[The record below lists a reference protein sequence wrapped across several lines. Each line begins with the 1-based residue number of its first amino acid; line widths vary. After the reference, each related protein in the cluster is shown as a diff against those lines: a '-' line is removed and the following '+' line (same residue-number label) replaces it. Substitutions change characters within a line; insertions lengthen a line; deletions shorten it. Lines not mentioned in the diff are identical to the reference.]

1 MDIGVLGPLLIRLDD
16 REVDIGS
23 PKLRALM
30 ALLVVNVGRSVPA
43 ERLIEDLWAG
53 EPPARALV
61 SLRAYISNLRKLL
74 TSAGDSSPI
83 VTKAGGYL
91 LDVDPGVV
99 DAVRFE
105 RSTAQ
110 GRAQRNEGDL
120 PGAIATWDA
129 ALALWRGDAL
139 ADVLYEDF
147 ARTHIV
153 RLDEMRLSVEED
165 RIEALLSLG
174 RHADAIPALEATI
187 AVHPLRERPHAQLM
201 LALYRAGRAPHA
213 LEVFRAF
220 RDRLV
225 DELGLDPSPDL
236 TALSDA
242 ILRQDPALALPAAT
256 GPATRPD
263 AARTP
268 RTADASPPAR
278 PSLVG
283 RDAERAVLDRT
294 IERLAQGRGS
304 LLLIGGDAG
313 IGKTALLEEL
323 AASALERSLAV
334 HWGAC
339 EETDGAPAFWP
350 WIQILRSIASQLP
363 DDEIRR
369 AAADIAAPVSQL
381 VPEIAE
387 LIGGTVPAVGLDP
400 EAARFALYEAVAMF
414 LGRIGRD
421 RGLVLIIDDLHWAD
435 TTSLHLLAH
444 LGPKVGSAG
453 VVIAA
458 SYRSLAADRGPE
470 LDATL
475 ASLMRHGSAET
486 VAVRGLDVEDVSSL
500 LSTIVG
506 GEAAERVAL
515 TIHDRTGGNPFFVR
529 QLARLLEETVDP
541 DHLVEAASSVPTGVR
556 HVILR
561 RLQLLPD
568 EARQVLETAAVV
580 GREFDMRVVA
590 RAAGVGVD
598 VVLDHVDTA
607 AAHGLVADA
616 HGHASA
622 YRFVHALVN
631 DTIYGELPPGRVARL
646 HAAVGAALEAQPHA
660 PAADLAEHFWRAADL
675 IEDDRPVTY
684 MRRAA
689 EEALAVLAYEQ
700 GGSLLRRALHLLSH
714 RPGSDP
720 HTELAIRL
728 RLLQLL
734 TSVLGWT
741 ADEITTVAEP
751 VRAIDPAT
759 VDPELLPL
767 WWSLWTFY
775 TTRGEMRTSC
785 DLAETLLNAA
795 TVHDDPTGLVAG
807 HIAVAYAT
815 LHTTGSTE
823 EALTHCQA
831 ARSAERDADPERL
844 AATPEH
850 LGVALRITESLAAA
864 QAGDA
869 ERAFAAADEAIMLAA
884 ADGTL
889 FRQVYARL
897 FAGWT
902 ATLLSDP
909 ARTVAYT
916 DPGIEMS
923 EALGFRYATDLTV
936 PANAWARAHLGE
948 DPAGQA
954 ARIEEALETM
964 RSVGHVHAQAQWLL
978 LLSDIRLLGEQR
990 AEAVE
995 ALEQAEAVLKQTGEG
1010 FYTGQVLRLRER
1022 LQTPAVASPRQP
1034 QARPNPVR

>member
-1 MDIGVLGPLLIRLDD
+1 MDIGVLGPLLIRLDE

-74 TSAGDSSPI
+74 ATAGDGSPI

-105 RSTAQ
+105 RLAAE
-110 GRAQRNEGDL
+110 GRAQRSDGDVL
-120 PGAIATWDA
+120 GAIATWDA

-153 RLDEMRLSVEED
+153 RLDEMRLAVEED
-165 RIEALLSLG
+165 RIDALLSLG
-174 RHADAIPALEATI
+174 RHVDAIPALEATV
-187 AVHPLRERPHAQLM
+187 AAHPLRERPHAQLM

-213 LEVFRAF
+213 LEVFRTF

-236 TALSDA
+236 AALSDA
-242 ILRQDPALALPAAT
+242 VLRQDPELALPVVT
-256 GPATRPD
+256 DPATRPE
-263 AARTP
+263 AARSP
-268 RTADASPPAR
+268 RPADGAAPAR

-283 RDAERAVLDRT
+283 RDAERVVLDRT
-294 IERLAQGRGS
+294 IDRLGQGRGS

-323 AASALERSLAV
+323 AASALERSLPV
-334 HWGAC
+334 HWGGC

-350 WIQILRSIASQLP
+350 WIQILRSITAQLP

-369 AAADIAAPVSQL
+369 AAADVAAPVSQL
-381 VPEIAE
+381 VTEIGE
-387 LIGGTVPAVGLDP
+387 VIGGTVTAVGLDP
-400 EAARFALYEAVAMF
+400 EAARFALYEAVATF
-414 LGRIGRD
+414 LGRIARD

-435 TTSLHLLAH
+435 TTSLHLLTY
-444 LGPKVGSAG
+444 LGPKVGSAR
-453 VVIAA
+453 VLIAA
-458 SYRSLAADRGPE
+458 SYRSLAADRGPA

-486 VAVRGLDVEDVSSL
+486 VAVPGLGVGDVNSL

-529 QLARLLEETVDP
+529 QLARLLDETVDP

-568 EARQVLETAAVV
+568 TARQVLETAAVV
-580 GREFDMRVVA
+580 GRDFDVRVVA
-590 RAAGVGVD
+590 QAAGVGVD
-598 VVLDHVDTA
+598 VVLDQVDAA
-607 AAHGLVADA
+607 AAHGLVVDA
-616 HGHASA
+616 HGHAST

-631 DTIYGELPPGRVARL
+631 ETIYSELPPGRVARL
-646 HAAVGAALEAQPHA
+646 HAAVGVALEVQPHV
-660 PAADLAEHFWRAADL
+660 PVADLAEHFWRAADL
-675 IEDDRPVTY
+675 FDDDRPVIY

-700 GGSLLRRALHLLSH
+700 GVTLLRRSLHLLSH
-714 RPGSDP
+714 RPGSEP
-720 HTELAIRL
+720 GTELAVRL

-741 ADEITTVAEP
+741 AEEIATVAEP
-751 VRAIDPAT
+751 VRAVDPAT

-775 TTRGEMRTSC
+775 TTRGEMGTSC
-785 DLAETLLNAA
+785 EVAETLLNAA
-795 TVHDDPTGLVAG
+795 TAHEDPTGLVAG
-807 HIAVAYAT
+807 HVAVAYAT
-815 LHTTGSTE
+815 LHSTGSVE
-823 EALTHCQA
+823 VALIHCEA

-869 ERAFAAADEAIMLAA
+869 ERAFATADEAIVVAA
-884 ADGTL
+884 ADGGL

-923 EALGFRYATDLTV
+923 EALGFRYAMDLTV
-936 PANAWARAHLGE
+936 PANAWARAQLGD
-948 DPAGQA
+948 DPVLQA
-954 ARIEEALETM
+954 ARLEEALETL
-964 RSVGHVHAQAQWLL
+964 RAVGHVHAQAQWLL
-978 LLSDIRLLGEQR
+978 LLADIHVLAEQP
-990 AEAVE
+990 AEAAR
-995 ALEQAEAVLKQTGEG
+995 ALEQAEEVLERTGEG
-1010 FYTGQVLRLRER
+1010 FYTDQVLRLRAR
-1022 LQTPAVASPRQP
+1022 LQTSVAPSPRQP